1 MLARSPN
8 IQPEQG
14 ELVWSKIPEFA
25 MAYNGYSVVIPY
37 VEHYLNKVMREVK
50 DNHCADNPS
59 LAGDLGVFI
68 QQEAAH
74 ARTHVQFNKRMYEA
88 GYEGLKPLVE
98 QLVAELKEQREKRSL
113 AFNTAY
119 CAGFESIATY
129 DSRYLFEE
137 CDEYFE
143 GADPHGANLLLWH
156 VAEEFEHRAVC
167 HNAFAA
173 VSGNYFMRIYG
184 LLYAFWHVGGTFV
197 RAEQLIL
204 EHHFKGM
211 TEQERRRSS
220 ARSKSLFWRQ
230 LRYVAPR
237 MLRIFLPGYNPARLK
252 FPPRMKAALEFFQSA
267 DPISQRFRLV

>member
-1 MLARSPN
+1 MQARSPD

-50 DNHCADNPS
+50 DNHCADDPA
-59 LAGDLGVFI
+59 LASDLGVFI

-74 ARTHVQFNKRMYEA
+74 ARTHMQFNKRMYDA

-98 QLVAELKEQREKRSL
+98 QLVAELREQREKRSL

-173 VSGNYFMRIYG
+173 VSGNYFIRIYG
-184 LLYAFWHVGGTFV
+184 LLYAFWHVGGTFM

-204 EHHFKGM
+204 EHHFKNM
-211 TEQERRRSS
+211 TEEERRQSC

-252 FPPRMKAALEFFQSA
+252 LPPRMKAALEFFQSA
-267 DPISQRFRLV
+267 DPISQRFMLA